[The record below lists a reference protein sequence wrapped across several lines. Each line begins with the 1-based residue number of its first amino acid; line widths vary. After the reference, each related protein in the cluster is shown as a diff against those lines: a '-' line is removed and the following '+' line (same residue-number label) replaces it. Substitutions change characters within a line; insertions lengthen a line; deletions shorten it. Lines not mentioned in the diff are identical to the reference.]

1 MEEGVGMGIWGGW
14 KKGNESANAK
24 INILPIPAKAG
35 ISLSTGAGRAT
46 LALHRFLLLSESQTT
61 QKKILHFFGKKAG
74 FDIQWTRCFAKPT
87 LLEENGRGDESH
99 F

>member
-1 MEEGVGMGIWGGW
+1 MEEGAGMGIWGGW

-61 QKKILHFFGKKAG
+61 QKKFCTF
-74 FDIQWTRCFAKPT
+74 
-87 LLEENGRGDESH
+87 LEKRRDLIYNGRDVLQNLP

>member
-1 MEEGVGMGIWGGW
+1 MEEGAGMEEGTGMEGGAGMGIWGGW

-61 QKKILHFFGKKAG
+61 QKKFCTF
-74 FDIQWTRCFAKPT
+74 
-87 LLEENGRGDESH
+87 LEKRRDLIYNGRDVLQNLP

>member
-1 MEEGVGMGIWGGW
+1 MERRDGMERGSGNGDMGGW

-46 LALHRFLLLSESQTT
+46 LALHRF
-61 QKKILHFFGKKAG
+61 
-74 FDIQWTRCFAKPT
+74 
-87 LLEENGRGDESH
+87 
-99 F
+99 